1 MRKKL
6 RWIIP
11 VAILALLAS
20 AFFLYTGIY
29 YRADEVA
36 YKAMTSDERVEVVR
50 TDYGWLFDGPAEE
63 TALIFYPG
71 AKVEAKAYAPMLR
84 LLAEEGMD
92 VCLVEMP
99 FRLAF
104 FGLNKAEAVMREHQY
119 GRWFRYC
126 QSSSRR

>member
-11 VAILALLAS
+11 VAILALVAS
-20 AFFLYTGIY
+20 AFFIYTGIY
-29 YRADEVA
+29 YRADEAA
-36 YKAMTSDERVEVVR
+36 YKAMGSDERVEVIR

-84 LLAEEGMD
+84 MLAEEGMD

-104 FGLNKAEAVMREHQY
+104 FRAEQ
-119 GRWFRYC
+119 GRSCDAGTSVW
-126 QSSSRR
+126 QMV